1 MNAKRL
7 VIAGRVQGVGYRA
20 WMAHKAT
27 QLGISPGRM
36 SPSRLIAAVV
46 ALALS
51 GGFAAHAQDGAA
63 ARFAASKSVPPLLR
77 AFLYRMPKGGDLH
90 NHLSGA
96 AYAEAIIRTGA
107 ARGICVAPDTA
118 QVSLPPC
125 NAPSRPLAD
134 ALTDTELNRTVVDSW
149 SMRDFTP
156 ADGISGHDHFFDAFG
171 KFNDAAPIG
180 DMAAEVVDRA
190 GRQRMRYVELM
201 VTFQGRTVGAL
212 ADKVAASQPFGDD
225 PVAFEAALR
234 VAGIEAIVEQA
245 AKDIDA
251 AEQRLRELLA
261 CDTTNAHPGCGVTVR
276 WLQQVSRTMSPA
288 RVFAASL
295 FGALLQNADTR
306 VVGLD
311 LVAPED
317 DPKALA
323 NYTAQMR
330 MLDYLHTKMPTT
342 NISLHAGELTMGLVR
357 PEDLL
362 FHIRQAVEL
371 GHAKR
376 IGHGVDIMYEDD
388 PFSLLREMARKRIAV
403 EINLTSNAQI
413 LGVSGADHPFPV
425 YRSAGVPTVLSTDD
439 EGIERIDR
447 THELQRAVTSYNLD
461 WPTLVG
467 LERNTLEYAF
477 VAGPSLWA
485 DAKSWRMVPVCAKA
499 TPNARCSEFLRSSE
513 KARLQWDL
521 EHDLVRFNREAA
533 SLRPT
538 R

>member
-1 MNAKRL
+1 MNRARL
-7 VIAGRVQGVGYRA
+7 LTAALTLIVSAS
-20 WMAHKAT
+20 AT
-27 QLGISPGRM
+27 
-36 SPSRLIAAVV
+36 
-46 ALALS
+46 
-51 GGFAAHAQDGAA
+51 HAQDTAA
-63 ARFAASKSVPPLLR
+63 VRLTQYRKSPPLLR

-96 AYAEAIIRTGA
+96 AYAEATIRAGA
-107 ARGICVAPDTA
+107 ARDMCITPDTA
-118 QVSLPPC
+118 QVSPPPC
-125 NAPSRPLAD
+125 AAPTRPLAD
-134 ALTDTELNRTVVDSW
+134 ALTNTQLNRTIVDTW
-149 SMRDFTP
+149 SMRDFVP
-156 ADGISGHDHFFDAFG
+156 ANGISGHDHFFDAFG
-171 KFNDAAPIG
+171 KFGGAAPMG

-201 VTFQGRTVGAL
+201 VTLQGGAVGAL
-212 ADKVAASQPFGDD
+212 AEKVAETQPLGDD
-225 PVAFEAALR
+225 PAKFEAALR
-234 VAGIEAIVEQA
+234 AAGITTILPGASN
-245 AKDIDA
+245 DIDT
-251 AEQRLRELLA
+251 AEHRLHDILA
-261 CDTTNAHPGCGVTVR
+261 CDTASPHPGCGVTVR
-276 WLQQVSRTMSPA
+276 WLQQVSRIMSPA

-295 FGALLQNADTR
+295 FGALLQQADTR

-311 LVAPED
+311 FVAPED
-317 DPKALA
+317 DPNALA
-323 NYTAQMR
+323 AYTAQMH
-330 MLDYLHTKMPTT
+330 MLDYLHTRMPKT

-371 GHAKR
+371 GHARR
-376 IGHGVDIMYEDD
+376 IGHGVDISFETD
-388 PFSLLREMARKRIAV
+388 PFSLLRKMAHDHVAV

-413 LGVSGADHPFPV
+413 LGVAGPDHPFPL

-447 THELQRAVTSYNLD
+447 THELQRAVTTYNLD

-485 DAKSWRMVPVCAKA
+485 DARTWRKLAPCADSPSTSDP
-499 TPNARCSEFLRSSE
+499 TPRCAALLRSSE

-521 EHDLVRFNREAA
+521 ERDLVRFNREAI
-533 SLRPT
+533 SLRLS